1 LLASGTGA
9 RMILNVAEIES
20 LLSNGWQQRLA
31 CHT

>member
-1 LLASGTGA
+1 
-9 RMILNVAEIES
+9 MILNVAKIES